1 MLKRHVNLIVITFFI
16 AGFMVSCHTVDDV
29 IRGIPGIADNVPRPI
44 QIPASTAASA
54 EAAKRFE
61 QLIKGAGQ
69 RAKQAGK
76 SAARDRLSVAT
87 GSERQISKESLWQV
101 AYDTTLSELQR
112 YNKRSA
118 TKFAEQELRDL
129 AQQMTSDTITEV
141 EQENQTRIQN
151 GNGSPPQAQSN
162 QSAATNAMIVGEPGS
177 KNIRNGPGTNNGVMY
192 SANPGDRVKI
202 LETGQDQGGYTWHRV
217 YFPDSGAAGWIAA
230 QLIQRD

>member
-16 AGFMVSCHTVDDV
+16 AGFMVSCHAVDDLGK
-29 IRGIPGIADNVPRPI
+29 GIIGIADNVPPI
-44 QIPASTAASA
+44 KIPAPADASA

-87 GSERQISKESLWQV
+87 GSERQIYKESLWQV

-151 GNGSPPQAQSN
+151 GNGSPPQAQSD
-162 QSAATNAMIVGEPGS
+162 QSAATNATIVGEPGS